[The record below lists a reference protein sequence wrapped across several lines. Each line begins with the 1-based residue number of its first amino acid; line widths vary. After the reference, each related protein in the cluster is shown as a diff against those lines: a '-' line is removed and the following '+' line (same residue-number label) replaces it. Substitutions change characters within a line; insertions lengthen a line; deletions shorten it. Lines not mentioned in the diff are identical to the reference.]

1 MLDQQ
6 ALFEK
11 FLIFLQTPPTP
22 PDYLEAEPDET
33 IAPFDPYQ
41 MVAEWIALRHEV
53 KQQGKLLQT
62 SQHNLQQAFEA
73 LKTEK
78 EQVQKQLEVRQKTS
92 NLPTDQKALYR
103 ELLTVIDSL
112 DQACVHWQEQINT
125 MSVPPLPPPE
135 LQGWRQWL
143 NKLTRSQP
151 AQIPT
156 TSLSDILASNQQG
169 VDLIR
174 RSLLDILQQRQVI
187 PIPAQGHPFNAQT
200 MYAVGREES
209 ASVPENTVIQEVVR
223 GYFWGDQVLREAQV
237 IVAAKRGVNNR
248 SGQ

>member
-1 MLDQQ
+1 
-6 ALFEK
+6 
-11 FLIFLQTPPTP
+11 
-22 PDYLEAEPDET
+22 
-33 IAPFDPYQ
+33 
-41 MVAEWIALRHEV
+41 
-53 KQQGKLLQT
+53 
-62 SQHNLQQAFEA
+62 
-73 LKTEK
+73 
-78 EQVQKQLEVRQKTS
+78 
-92 NLPTDQKALYR
+92 
-103 ELLTVIDSL
+103 
-112 DQACVHWQEQINT
+112 
-125 MSVPPLPPPE
+125 
-135 LQGWRQWL
+135 
-143 NKLTRSQP
+143 
-151 AQIPT
+151 
-156 TSLSDILASNQQG
+156 LSDILASNQQG